1 MTEIKEEIPCCENCS
16 YFVSPQIGYWGCENN
31 NRGEVRILSNEEL
44 LAHKTMG
51 CLSHPGA
58 RAYLNKDI
66 IKKLETLRDEINV
79 ENNNAEQIPDTQG
92 NVNEAMIYVIEE
104 EVIPLLK
111 GGKKNE

>member
-1 MTEIKEEIPCCENCS
+1 MTEIKEEIPCCENCPTIKC
-16 YFVSPQIGYWGCENN
+16 FHHPNHW
-31 NRGEVRILSNEEL
+31 
-44 LAHKTMG
+44 KTTSQCWSRNDHIQVWEFTKEHG
-51 CLSHPGA
+51 AACHPGA